1 VGKQP
6 GTWGLSPNASEA
18 TAGFLLNH
26 LISELLPVSTS
37 DARRLTNSDP
47 VTGQAAWFDLRV
59 KVTKC
64 APGETGIWP
73 VFAAAKPLPGD
84 SRHRPPVWRYHA

>member
-1 VGKQP
+1 
-6 GTWGLSPNASEA
+6 
-18 TAGFLLNH
+18 
-26 LISELLPVSTS
+26 
-37 DARRLTNSDP
+37 

-64 APGETGIWP
+64 EPGETGIWP

-84 SRHRPPVWRYHA
+84 TGHRPRIWRYHA

>member
-1 VGKQP
+1 
-6 GTWGLSPNASEA
+6 
-18 TAGFLLNH
+18 
-26 LISELLPVSTS
+26 
-37 DARRLTNSDP
+37 

-84 SRHRPPVWRYHA
+84 HGHRPRVWRYHA